1 MMEPWWIVLLAAA
14 VCAVVGLLVWRPWRT
29 AVREA
34 RYAEAFRQFHLYR
47 ERLEA
52 KFIQL
57 AESRN
62 LADSADWEDAE
73 FGDEVAFVR
82 HRATGELSAFVPLTV
97 GLSDYDLLPVESS
110 DLIGNLRVATV
121 VFRFDGRHWDTDG
134 RAMLNLKPEEA
145 IRLYQRELEVV
156 APRAVSNE

>member
-1 MMEPWWIVLLAAA
+1 MWPWWTGLLVAAVLLA
-14 VCAVVGLLVWRPWRT
+14 VVFFVWRPWRAT
-29 AVREA
+29 VREA
-34 RYAEAFRQFHLYR
+34 RFGEAFRQFHLYR

-57 AESRN
+57 AERRN
-62 LADSADWEDAE
+62 LADSVHWEDAD

-82 HRATGELSAFVPLTV
+82 HRTSGELSAFVPLTV
-97 GLSDYDLLPVESS
+97 GMSDCDLSLAEAS

-121 VFRFDGRHWDTDG
+121 VFRFDGKHWDTDG

-145 IRLYQRELEVV
+145 IRLYHRELEVV
-156 APRAVSNE
+156 PPRLEPRQ